1 MSLVSP
7 IKVAR
12 LLMLLMLVPIIS
24 IGTVLYQSYSNVEY
38 TKTMHENLDN
48 ELNNYG
54 WLSVY
59 SVLRST
65 QKLSEIQANDVKDE
79 IESKLLRAYVGNME
93 QLKVDLA
100 GTENNKAYDIINTV
114 IADKYIL
121 EKNEENRMWIASQNG
136 IIADHG
142 LASSNKRDRSWDSE
156 IRSSL
161 DSGMAQDAIRRL
173 LNQKT
178 AEPILIRIHGD
189 PGKSE
194 NYNTEPNTDFLKDE
208 FMSGG
213 MYALRDYDMLVPAYI
228 TDTGDIFGV
237 PDVTHNGIRN
247 NNNKLIIVQQ
257 FNLYDAVEH
266 YNDMN
271 LFHQRMLEVNNN
283 NMKNDLNR
291 IMINTVITCV
301 IMTLAFIALLASTI
315 VCLKWGKNNERNRRT
330 DRYSE
335 YP

>member
-12 LLMLLMLVPIIS
+12 LLMLLMLVPIIA

-38 TKTMHENLDN
+38 IKTMHENLNN

-65 QKLSEIQANDVKDE
+65 QKLSEMQANDVKDE
-79 IESKLLRAYVGNME
+79 LESKLLRAYAGNME

-100 GTENNKAYDIINTV
+100 GTENNKAYDIINDIIT
-114 IADKYIL
+114 DKYIL
-121 EKNEENRMWIASQNG
+121 EKKEENRMWIASQNG

-142 LASSNKRDRSWDSE
+142 LASSNKQDRSWDSE

-161 DSGMAQDAIRRL
+161 DSEMTKDAIRRL
-173 LNQKT
+173 LNQET

-189 PGKSE
+189 PGESE
-194 NYNTEPNTDFLKDE
+194 KYATEPNTDFLRDE
-208 FMSGG
+208 FMRNG
-213 MYALRDYDMLVPAYI
+213 MYALRAYDMLVPAYI
-228 TDTGDIFGV
+228 TNTGDIFGV

-247 NNNKLIIVQQ
+247 NNHKLIIVQQ
-257 FNLYDAVEH
+257 FNLYTAIEH
-266 YNDMN
+266 YNDMT
-271 LFHQRMLEVNNN
+271 LFHQRMLELNNH
-283 NMKNDLNR
+283 NMKDNLNR

-315 VCLKWGKNNERNRRT
+315 VCLKWGKNDERNRRT